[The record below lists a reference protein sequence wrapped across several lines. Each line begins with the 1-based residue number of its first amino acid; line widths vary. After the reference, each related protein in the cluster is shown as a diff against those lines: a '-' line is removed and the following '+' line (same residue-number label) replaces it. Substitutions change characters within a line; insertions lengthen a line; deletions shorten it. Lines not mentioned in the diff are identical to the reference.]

1 MSNRLSRR
9 AFVASSAAM
18 ASLPLV
24 HAWGQDPAKKV
35 YRACVIGSTGRGGYG
50 HGLDVCFQKLP
61 NVKVV
66 AVADPNEGG
75 RASAMKRT
83 GAEKSYADW
92 REMLL
97 KEKPD
102 LVSNGPRWVEHRLE
116 VFSACAAVGASVYS
130 EKPMAL
136 SLEEADAILDACE
149 KAKVKTAFAHQVRPN
164 PSVLHAKKC
173 IEDGLIGDVL
183 ELRSRGKEDTRAGGE
198 DMMVLGTHCMYT
210 MRMVAGDALWASARV
225 MEKGKDVTAENR
237 RPAGEPLGP
246 IAGDTIHATFAFNG
260 GVQGHF
266 DSVKHKQ
273 GAGGRFGVAVFGT
286 KGVISFGPGDLST
299 VSYYPAPLWHPGKT
313 DAQWQPLPGAPSNE
327 DPSGLRGSEAS
338 NKRLIEDLIR
348 AIETGGQSMAS
359 GFECRAALEMIL
371 SVYAS
376 HLSGA
381 RVALPMKDR
390 KHPLGTL

>member
-1 MSNRLSRR
+1 MATKISRR

-18 ASLPLV
+18 ALPLV
-24 HAWGQDPAKKV
+24 HAGGQEPAKKV

-50 HGLDVCFQKLP
+50 HGLDVCFQRLP

-66 AVADPNEGG
+66 AVADPNENG
-75 RASAMKRT
+75 RAAAVKRS
-83 GAEKSYADW
+83 GAERSYADW
-92 REMLL
+92 REMLQ

-102 LVSNGPRWVEHRLE
+102 LVSNGPRWVERRLE
-116 VFSACAAVGASVYS
+116 VFGACAEIGASVYS

-136 SLEEADAILDACE
+136 SLEEADAMLAACE

-164 PSVLHAKKC
+164 PTVLHAKKC

-183 ELRSRGKEDTRAGGE
+183 EMRSRGKEDGRSGGE

-210 MRMVAGDALWASARV
+210 MRMVAGDALWTSARV

-237 RPAGEPLGP
+237 RPATEPLGP
-246 IAGDTIHATFAFNG
+246 VAGDTIHATFAFKG
-260 GVQGHF
+260 GIQGHF
-266 DSVKHKQ
+266 DSMKHRQ
-273 GAGGRFGVAVFGT
+273 GAGGRFGVMVFGT
-286 KGVISFGPGDLST
+286 KGVISFGPGNLSN
-299 VSYYPAPLWHPGKT
+299 VSYLPAPQWHPGKT
-313 DAQWQPLPGAPSNE
+313 DARWQPLPGEPSND
-327 DPSGLRGSEAS
+327 DPSGLRGAEAS

-359 GFECRAALEMIL
+359 GFECRAALELIL
-371 SVYAS
+371 SVYAA
-376 HLSGA
+376 HLAGA